1 MKIEITTNEL
11 VEAIKGVEP
20 AVAKRPYS
28 PILSGVRLEASAS
41 GLSLE
46 TTDLDLTIQL
56 LAECATGEAGVVVVP
71 AKQLSHA
78 AKAMNG
84 PAVTIECIATDGPSL
99 SLSDGI
105 KTITV
110 EALSAEEWPNGPS
123 GAGLTKAAMV
133 EARDLG
139 EALGRVATCASN
151 DEGRPVLTG
160 VQFVF
165 DTGDASLELV
175 ATDSYRLGIATVEVQ
190 SVGEISEQRPIV
202 SARSLKAMSRQLV
215 AKQGPV
221 SIYVGGREGEQR
233 YPTIEFRFG
242 AAQWTMR
249 QIDGEFPNWRRI
261 VPDENKGGSLEFDP
275 KELGNA
281 VTDAAGLRSDKGI
294 PVRVALGDT
303 CSLRM
308 IDGQVGRLSQ
318 ELRQATYSPNGTG
331 PMEIAFNPAFLK
343 DAVDFVGAERAY
355 LKVTDPCKPALFLGA
370 PKRQCVL
377 MPVRTP

>member
-1 MKIEITTNEL
+1 VKIEITTKEL

-28 PILSGVRLEASAS
+28 PILSGVRLEAYRS

-46 TTDLDLTIQL
+46 TTDLDLTIQFH
-56 LAECATGEAGVVVVP
+56 AECTAGEAGVVVVP
-71 AKQLSHA
+71 AKQMSHA

-84 PAVTIECIATDGPSL
+84 PTVTIESDPADGPSL

-105 KTITV
+105 KTINIET
-110 EALSAEEWPNGPS
+110 LSAEDWPT
-123 GAGLTKAAMV
+123 GASRTGLTKAAAV
-133 EARDLG
+133 EARDLA
-139 EALGRVATCASN
+139 EALSRVATCASN

-165 DTGDASLELV
+165 DAEEASLELV
-175 ATDSYRLGIATVEVQ
+175 ATDSYRLGIATLEVQ
-190 SVGEISEQRPIV
+190 SVGEISEQCPIV
-202 SARSLKAMSRQLV
+202 SARSLKAMSRQLF
-215 AKQGPV
+215 AKQSPV
-221 SIYVGGREGEQR
+221 SIYASGGEGEQR

-242 AAQWTMR
+242 VARWTMR

-281 VTDAAGLRSDKGI
+281 VTDAAGLRSDKSI
-294 PVRVALGDT
+294 PVRVALGT
-303 CSLRM
+303 ICSLRM
-308 IDGQVGRLSQ
+308 IDGQVGKLSQ
-318 ELRQATYSPNGTG
+318 ELRQAAYSPNGTG
-331 PMEIAFNPAFLK
+331 PMEIAFNPTFLR
-343 DAVDFVGAERAY
+343 DAIDFVGAERAN
-355 LKVTDPCKPALFLGA
+355 LRVTDPCKPALFLGA
-370 PKRQCVL
+370 SKRRCVL